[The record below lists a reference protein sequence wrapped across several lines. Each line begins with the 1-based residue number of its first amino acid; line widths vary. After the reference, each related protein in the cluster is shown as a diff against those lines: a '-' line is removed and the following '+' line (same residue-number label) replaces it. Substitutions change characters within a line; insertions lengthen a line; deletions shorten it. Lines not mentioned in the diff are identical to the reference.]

1 MRRKGIEGGKH
12 PGKARAII
20 FIFVLSAAVELLAAI
35 ASAQQLAHAHT
46 VKDICRN
53 TGHDGEVRRH
63 RRRAAARSGRRLAVP
78 TENARSPF
86 KTVIPAV
93 PVSTTTW
100 THPEMTWPYGAKLSG
115 VASITGRCRVSCTP
129 TERQE
134 VSRGIEQKMVPVLRV
149 RFLPW
154 LGRYSTHRV
163 VVVRT
168 VLHRWIHLSHA
179 TTETHIRENLQPHLY
194 IAIKID
200 RTRGVGTHV
209 HKHR

>member
-1 MRRKGIEGGKH
+1 MLPSLPHSSLRTRTQSRTYVAIRDTTARCDGIAGEQPRDRDG
-12 PGKARAII
+12 
-20 FIFVLSAAVELLAAI
+20 
-35 ASAQQLAHAHT
+35 ASPSQPKT
-46 VKDICRN
+46 
-53 TGHDGEVRRH
+53 
-63 RRRAAARSGRRLAVP
+63 
-78 TENARSPF
+78 RSPF
-86 KTVIPAV
+86 KTVILAV

-134 VSRGIEQKMVPVLRV
+134 VSRGIEQKLVLRV
-149 RFLPW
+149 GFPPW